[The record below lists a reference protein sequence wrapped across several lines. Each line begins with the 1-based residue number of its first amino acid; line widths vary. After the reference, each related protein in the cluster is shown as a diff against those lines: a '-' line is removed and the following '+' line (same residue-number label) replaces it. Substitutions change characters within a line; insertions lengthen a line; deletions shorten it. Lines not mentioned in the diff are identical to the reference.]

1 MLKKNSLAA
10 KIICIIFSLC
20 ILFSIELTSRIIFP
34 ATSLDKITIILKQD
48 PILFWRQKLNIKTK
62 FQGYDVVTDW
72 MGLRNKNLSRAKKTG
87 ITRIICLG
95 ASPTFGWG
103 VSYEDTYSFRLEKLL
118 NRDSKGSF
126 EVINAGEIGY
136 STYQGLLFLK
146 NEIIKLKPDII
157 TVSYGLNDIDKYRFF
172 RSNETS
178 DKELKP
184 LNIFLVGLINVIQQ
198 SKFVRAL
205 ERLAFT
211 LNHRGSRYF
220 NSSGAAYLPEGGRVS
235 PADYENNLQEI
246 VNFCLQ
252 KRIKLILV
260 KMPVN
265 LPLPKQIAEVKNAE
279 SRAYLAK
286 GALNLANHKYETA
299 IKFFLY
305 SKNDNPYLSEAYY
318 YLGVCY
324 EKRGES
330 QMARLYFM
338 KAREQEAFRCGLEG
352 QRYNNIMQTVANK
365 NNTPLVDIVSAFKT
379 NKEYL
384 FVDQKHDPIHPNAI
398 GHNIIALEIYNTLI
412 KSEFVRLPSR

>member
-1 MLKKNSLAA
+1 MELA
-10 KIICIIFSLC
+10 
-20 ILFSIELTSRIIFP
+20 SRIIFP
-34 ATSLDKITIILKQD
+34 ATSLDKIIVMLKQD
-48 PILFWRQKLNIKTK
+48 PTLFWRQKLNIKTK
-62 FQGYDVVTDW
+62 FQGYDVATDW
-72 MGLRNKNLSRAKKTG
+72 MGLRNKNLSRAKKVG

-103 VSYEDTYSFRLEKLL
+103 VNYEDTYSFQLERLL
-118 NRDSKGSF
+118 NRNSKRSF

-136 STYQGLLFLK
+136 SSYQGLLLLK
-146 NEIIKLKPDII
+146 NEIIKLNPDII

-172 RSNETS
+172 RSNEAS

-184 LNIFLVGLINVIQQ
+184 LNIYLVGLINAIQQ
-198 SKFVRAL
+198 SKFVRVL

-220 NSSGAAYLPEGGRVS
+220 NSSGAAYFLGGERVS
-235 PADYENNLQEI
+235 PADYEKNLQEI
-246 VNFCLQ
+246 VNFCFQ

-260 KMPVN
+260 KIPVN
-265 LPLPKQIAEVKNAE
+265 LPLPNQITEVKNAE
-279 SRAYLAK
+279 SRAYLAQ
-286 GALNLANHKYETA
+286 GVLNLTNHKYETA
-299 IKFFLY
+299 IKFFLS
-305 SKNDNPYLSEAYY
+305 SKKDNPYLSDAYY

-324 EKRGES
+324 EKKGEF

-352 QRYNNIMQTVANK
+352 QRYNHIMEMVANK
-365 NNTPLVDIVSAFKT
+365 NNTPLVDIVSVFKT

-398 GHNIIALEIYNTLI
+398 GHNIIGLEIYNTLI
-412 KSEFVRLPSR
+412 KSEFIRLPSR